1 MCQLDLFL
9 RPLKGL
15 CSLHMIFYAYHT
27 RNFTCTK
34 HLNVKYL
41 NHLLYSVKKI
51 QHMHLFKYI
60 LLWRV
65 TNWFVWLSD
74 EVSPTKP
81 RPSTVCE
88 PMRQHQTNVSG
99 RRCSIVIPFVIV
111 TFIFLIL
118 SNNQYG
124 EHWWVF
130 LSPLLQIRLTYMNC
144 RRLSEF
150 VEWTETCQTYN
161 E

>member
-1 MCQLDLFL
+1 MFVSTWSFL

-15 CSLHMIFYAYHT
+15 CSLHMILYAYHT
-27 RNFTCTK
+27 RNFTRTK

-41 NHLLYSVKKI
+41 NHIFNICIYLNTFYFL
-51 QHMHLFKYI
+51 

-74 EVSPTKP
+74 EASPTKP

-99 RRCSIVIPFVIV
+99 RRSSIVIPFVIV
-111 TFIFLIL
+111 DDFHISNFIQQPVWRTQVSLFK
-118 SNNQYG
+118 
-124 EHWWVF
+124 
-130 LSPLLQIRLTYMNC
+130 PTLTDTVNVC
-144 RRLSEF
+144 EL
-150 VEWTETCQTYN
+150 
-161 E
+161 